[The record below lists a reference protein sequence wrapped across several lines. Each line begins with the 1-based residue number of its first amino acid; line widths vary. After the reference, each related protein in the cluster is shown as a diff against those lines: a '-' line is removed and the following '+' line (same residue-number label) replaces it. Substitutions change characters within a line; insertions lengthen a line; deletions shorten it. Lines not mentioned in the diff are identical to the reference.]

1 MIVSFQIKSM
11 SIKIDMMVKHVKEN
25 NKDYKLFTKSMIRC
39 YLKDKF
45 KCSTYMA
52 NQVIKKISEE

>member
-1 MIVSFQIKSM
+1 M

-45 KCSTYMA
+45 KCSAYMA
-52 NQVIKKISEE
+52 NKAAEKLLEE

>member
-1 MIVSFQIKSM
+1 M

-45 KCSTYMA
+45 KCSAYMA
-52 NQVIKKISEE
+52 KQVIKKLFEDE